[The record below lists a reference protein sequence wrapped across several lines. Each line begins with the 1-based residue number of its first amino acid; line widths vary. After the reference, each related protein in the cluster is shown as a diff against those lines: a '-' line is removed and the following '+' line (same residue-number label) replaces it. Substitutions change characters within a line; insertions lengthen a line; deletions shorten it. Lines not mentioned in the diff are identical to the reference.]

1 MVGWSDRMRSSP
13 LSRLTWLFLLLL
25 LAGSPLTVSA
35 AAGPAGESRDSSPLA
50 PQTRQLVR
58 ELVRELE
65 DPKQREQLIARLKL
79 LLEARAAEEAE
90 PGVLEQFA
98 ARLRAAVGRGAAEL
112 AGAFR
117 ELLRIGRKLAVLGDW
132 IHEQLTD
139 ARLRGLWRAALL
151 QLAAGLV
158 VALSGMFLLRPVTRR
173 LRASAQAGEATPVR
187 AALLLVAMRVLTVG
201 VFTVLFGI
209 TLALAGAPPALL
221 RAAFAVL
228 AGLFVGRSV
237 AALADALLAPRAP
250 ARRLLQLD
258 DRDAHSLARTVA
270 LLNLLLVY
278 GTAAFSALYDLGLP
292 ATLHLFFLQLDYLAA
307 VAVALVALFR
317 WRVAVAAFLERRIA
331 ALSPQVRRF
340 VPAWSARYWHL
351 PAAALVV
358 GDYLAFLLRIEGA
371 TYLLLRALLATVAIV
386 LLARA
391 ALLFTARLFAR
402 AEPPPAEESG
412 GFASLRPRY
421 LAILHQVLR
430 AAIVVLAAGLLLQ
443 LWGIDLYGWLATPLG
458 RALLGTAGQ
467 LLLLVVITVAVIEGG
482 TQIARHYLEATTPEG
497 RPVYGARARTLVSI
511 ASNGLVVV
519 MFLIAAFWGLS
530 ILGVDTGPLLAGAG
544 IVGLA
549 IGFGSQKLIQDLI
562 TGLFILSGD
571 TVRIGDVVAVGGH
584 AGVVEAMSMRTIT
597 LRSYDGNLHVVPYS
611 SIDTITN
618 MTKDFSFWVMDI
630 AIAYKEDVD
639 RVMEVLREL
648 DAEMRQDPDF
658 RTAMMAPIEIAG
670 LDRFGDSAVIIKAR
684 LKTRPGSQW
693 QVGREFQR
701 RLKKRFDELGI
712 EIPFPHRT
720 LFFGT
725 DARGR
730 PPALLLRTEPGSA
743 GG

>member
-1 MVGWSDRMRSSP
+1 M
-13 LSRLTWLFLLLL
+13 
-25 LAGSPLTVSA
+25 
-35 AAGPAGESRDSSPLA
+35 
-50 PQTRQLVR
+50 
-58 ELVRELE
+58 
-65 DPKQREQLIARLKL
+65 
-79 LLEARAAEEAE
+79 
-90 PGVLEQFA
+90 
-98 ARLRAAVGRGAAEL
+98 
-112 AGAFR
+112 
-117 ELLRIGRKLAVLGDW
+117 
-132 IHEQLTD
+132 
-139 ARLRGLWRAALL
+139 
-151 QLAAGLV
+151 
-158 VALSGMFLLRPVTRR
+158 
-173 LRASAQAGEATPVR
+173 
-187 AALLLVAMRVLTVG
+187 
-201 VFTVLFGI
+201 
-209 TLALAGAPPALL
+209 
-221 RAAFAVL
+221 
-228 AGLFVGRSV
+228 
-237 AALADALLAPRAP
+237 
-250 ARRLLQLD
+250 
-258 DRDAHSLARTVA
+258 
-270 LLNLLLVY
+270 
-278 GTAAFSALYDLGLP
+278 
-292 ATLHLFFLQLDYLAA
+292 
-307 VAVALVALFR
+307 
-317 WRVAVAAFLERRIA
+317 
-331 ALSPQVRRF
+331 
-340 VPAWSARYWHL
+340 
-351 PAAALVV
+351 
-358 GDYLAFLLRIEGA
+358 
-371 TYLLLRALLATVAIV
+371 
-386 LLARA
+386 
-391 ALLFTARLFAR
+391 
-402 AEPPPAEESG
+402 
-412 GFASLRPRY
+412 
-421 LAILHQVLR
+421 
-430 AAIVVLAAGLLLQ
+430 
-443 LWGIDLYGWLATPLG
+443 
-458 RALLGTAGQ
+458 
-467 LLLLVVITVAVIEGG
+467 VITVAVIEGG